1 MGINS
6 LDRFLAAQEQT
17 YKTALKEIKNGKKR
31 SHWMWFIFPQLRVLG
46 QSERAIFYGIKDVEE
61 TKEYLAHPILGARLI
76 EISTALLAH
85 KDKSPIAIMGDIDAV
100 KLRSSMTLFACIGEE
115 NSVFHQV
122 LQQFY
127 KGKMCTKTLSRLN
140 FK

>member
-1 MGINS
+1 MN
-6 LDRFLAAQEQT
+6 RFLTVQENV
-17 YKTALKEIKNGKKR
+17 YEKALAEIVKGKKR
-31 SHWMWFIFPQLRVLG
+31 THWMWFIFPQFRGLG
-46 QSERAIFYGIKDVEE
+46 QSEMSVFYGIKDVEE
-61 TKEYLAHPILGARLI
+61 AKEYLAHPILGARLI

-100 KLRSSMTLFACIGEE
+100 KLRSSMTLFAMISEE

-127 KGKMCTKTLSRLN
+127 KGKMCTKTLGILN
-140 FK
+140 VK